1 MLNIEVEFCNI
12 GLLLSLD
19 GHLNIALENVE
30 ELVNEQVANRYP
42 SVFLRGNNGKNIF
55 YSVFLINSS
64 QSKTN
69 K

>member
-1 MLNIEVEFCNI
+1 MLNIEVIYSKI

-30 ELVNEQVANRYP
+30 ELLNEQVTNRYP
-42 SVFLRGNNGKNIF
+42 TVFLRGNNGKDSLNT
-55 YSVFLINSS
+55 VFLINSS